1 MRPGVLRIEA
11 ALIRPTLNSFLKVL
25 VKQQVDSATREI
37 AEVVFSRDGNFLQD
51 LLIEE
56 GVAAIDA
63 LSRASLVRLLR
74 TLGPLALPLSLPLNL
89 LLGGVDDQQL
99 LSREDK
105 QSLLVLRR
113 ITELVDA
120 GRRPA
125 AESDDRGADLGET
138 VRSLQRLQPIAQ
150 GLLPPLGVVR
160 HLGSFLV
167 GLRECLLVHEIKPN
181 PGVMHPTMPRSI
193 TPGAASFAGRFARQ
207 LARRVLLRLAD
218 DVERRANNALIVN

>member
-1 MRPGVLRIEA
+1 MCLAVPSFDVRRSKIFKA
-11 ALIRPTLNSFLKVL
+11 YKAL
-25 VKQQVDSATREI
+25 QVDSATREI
-37 AEVVFSRDGNFLQD
+37 AEVVFSPDGNFLQD

-74 TLGPLALPLSLPLNL
+74 TLGPLALPLALPLNF
-89 LLGGVDDQQL
+89 LLGGADDQQL

-125 AESDDRGADLGET
+125 AESDEAADFGET

-150 GLLPPLGVVR
+150 GLLPFPGAVLGFLSSTLAGGVVTCR
-160 HLGSFLV
+160 PPCCSFGPLRPRRSGPSLPVPRPLRVASPGSWR
-167 GLRECLLVHEIKPN
+167 GACCCAWQTTWSAGPTTPCL
-181 PGVMHPTMPRSI
+181 
-193 TPGAASFAGRFARQ
+193 
-207 LARRVLLRLAD
+207 
-218 DVERRANNALIVN
+218 

>member
-1 MRPGVLRIEA
+1 MP
-11 ALIRPTLNSFLKVL
+11 LILGNS
-25 VKQQVDSATREI
+25 QVDSATREI
-37 AEVVFSRDGNFLQD
+37 AEVVFSPDGNFLQD

-120 GRRPA
+120 GRRPGDSQGDS
-125 AESDDRGADLGET
+125 EGADFGQT
-138 VRSLQRLQPIAQ
+138 VQSLQRLQPLAQ
-150 GLLPPLGVVR
+150 GLLP
-160 HLGSFLV
+160 
-167 GLRECLLVHEIKPN
+167 
-181 PGVMHPTMPRSI
+181 SI

-218 DVERRANNALIVN
+218 DVERRANSALLVN

>member
-1 MRPGVLRIEA
+1 M
-11 ALIRPTLNSFLKVL
+11 
-25 VKQQVDSATREI
+25 
-37 AEVVFSRDGNFLQD
+37 VFSPDGNFLQD

-74 TLGPLALPLSLPLNL
+74 TLGPLALPLALPLNL
-89 LLGGVDDQQL
+89 LLGGADDQQL

-125 AESDDRGADLGET
+125 AESDEAAADFGET

-150 GLLPPLGVVR
+150 GLLPFPGAVLGFLSSTLGGCVTQRPPCYRFGPLRPRRSGP
-160 HLGSFLV
+160 S
-167 GLRECLLVHEIKPN
+167 LLVPRPLRVAS
-181 PGVMHPTMPRSI
+181 PGSWRGACCCAWQTTWSAGQT
-193 TPGAASFAGRFARQ
+193 TPC
-207 LARRVLLRLAD
+207 L
-218 DVERRANNALIVN
+218 